1 MAVFITKN
9 VYIYC
14 ISDIRRPNMATK
26 GTSSNSGK
34 NYAGQNSQRGP
45 AIPPNNHDGG
55 NWPSTHSGK
64 ASGAGRG
71 NAASKAGK
79 NGK

>member
-1 MAVFITKN
+1 
-9 VYIYC
+9 
-14 ISDIRRPNMATK
+14 MATK

-34 NYAGQNSQRGP
+34 NYAGQNSHRGP
-45 AIPPNNHDGG
+45 AIPANNHDGG

>member
-1 MAVFITKN
+1 
-9 VYIYC
+9 
-14 ISDIRRPNMATK
+14 MATK

-34 NYAGQNSQRGP
+34 NYAGQNSHRGP

-55 NWPSTHSGK
+55 NWPSTHSG
-64 ASGAGRG
+64 